1 MQTYIGGINNKVLP
15 YSTRNY
21 SQYAIIHHN
30 GKECEKM
37 CVYIYI
43 CVCINE
49 SLCCKVEINTTL

>member
-43 CVCINE
+43 CVY
-49 SLCCKVEINTTL
+49 V